1 MKKLTKILLL
11 AALLTATVAMLAA
24 CGNKATAKSITIY
37 STAEDYRNEHARSR
51 NMTSIWLIL
60 APERW
65 PPNWPPRARK
75 LTLILLWSWKAR
87 IWKR

>member
-37 STAEDYRNEHARSR
+37 STAEDYRNEHARQ
-51 NMTSIWLIL
+51 M
-60 APERW
+60 
-65 PPNWPPRARK
+65 
-75 LTLILLWSWKAR
+75 LT
-87 IWKR
+87 